1 MKILDTDILTL
12 FFHGHR
18 RVVARRQRESDE
30 VAVTIVKG
38 LPECCGLATRELGGM
53 TVQN

>member
-18 RVVARRQRESDE
+18 RVVANHQQESDE
-30 VAVTIVKG
+30 VAVTMSRVSKSFKG
-38 LPECCGLATRELGGM
+38 ASPCY
-53 TVQN
+53 